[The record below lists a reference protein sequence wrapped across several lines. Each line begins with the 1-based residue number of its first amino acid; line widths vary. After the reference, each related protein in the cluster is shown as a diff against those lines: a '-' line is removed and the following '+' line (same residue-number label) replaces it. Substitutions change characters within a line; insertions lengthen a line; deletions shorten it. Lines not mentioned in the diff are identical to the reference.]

1 MSHNKHRILVVEDNS
16 HIREMIF
23 ICLSKKGYF
32 VTQAHNGD
40 QALTIIDKNKYDL
53 ALIDIQMPGINGIE
67 TLSLIKS
74 KQPSIKSIIMSANL
88 SPSYIF
94 EAMAKGS
101 DAVMIKPFEVSELY
115 DLIEDLLM

>member
-1 MSHNKHRILVVEDNS
+1 MSHNKHRILVVEDNA

-32 VTQAHNGD
+32 ITQAHNGD
-40 QALTIIDKNKYDL
+40 QALTIIKNKYDI

-101 DAVMIKPFEVSELY
+101 DAVMNKPFEVSELY